1 MPGGQTPEPQNGSV
15 RPSHGGG
22 GPTHSQLPELPS
34 MHVWPGGQG
43 AVPHAPENEP
53 IQVNGAVVVGQ
64 EVVVVVVFV
73 GGHNPQSAGHVEQSS
88 AGPHSPSPHVQ
99 LQRPSRHS
107 DMTCLRHA
115 ALDLPLRPLAAISSP
130 QTV

>member
-1 MPGGQTPEPQNGSV
+1 MPEGQTPEPQNGSV
-15 RPSHGGG
+15 THAHGGG

-64 EVVVVVVFV
+64 EVVVVLVFV
-73 GGHNPQSAGHVEQSS
+73 DAHAPQSDGLSLHDAL
-88 AGPHSPSPHVQ
+88 PILSPTSG
-99 LQRPSRHS
+99 SFYRHS
-107 DMTCLRHA
+107 QAVEHA
-115 ALDLPLRPLAAISSP
+115 GGS
-130 QTV
+130 

>member
-1 MPGGQTPEPQNGSV
+1 
-15 RPSHGGG
+15 
-22 GPTHSQLPELPS
+22 

-73 GGHNPQSAGHVEQSS
+73 GGHDPQSAGHVEQSS
-88 AGPHSPSPHVQ
+88 AGPHSPSPHTV
-99 LQRPSRHS
+99 SAHS
-107 DMTCLRHA
+107 QAVEHA
-115 ALDLPLRPLAAISSP
+115 GGS
-130 QTV
+130 

>member
-53 IQVNGAVVVGQ
+53 IQVNGAVVVENGRADVWTPVTWADRLPAAPGKQ
-64 EVVVVVVFV
+64 T
-73 GGHNPQSAGHVEQSS
+73 S
-88 AGPHSPSPHVQ
+88 AGPHSPSPH
-99 LQRPSRHS
+99 
-107 DMTCLRHA
+107 TA
-115 ALDLPLRPLAAISSP
+115 TA
-130 QTV
+130 

>member
-73 GGHNPQSAGHVEQSS
+73 GGHDPQSAGHVEQSS
-88 AGPHSPSPHVQ
+88 AGPHSPSPHTA
-99 LQRPSRHS
+99 SAHS
-107 DMTCLRHA
+107 QAVEH
-115 ALDLPLRPLAAISSP
+115 
-130 QTV
+130 

>member
-1 MPGGQTPEPQNGSV
+1 MPGGQTREPQNGSV

-73 GGHNPQSAGHVEQSS
+73 GAHDPQSALHD
-88 AGPHSPSPHVQ
+88 ALPTSPIMSPTP
-99 LQRPSRHS
+99 RSF
-107 DMTCLRHA
+107 
-115 ALDLPLRPLAAISSP
+115 
-130 QTV
+130 

>member
-1 MPGGQTPEPQNGSV
+1 MPGRQTPEPQNGSL
-15 RPSHGGG
+15 RPPHSF
-22 GPTHSQLPELPS
+22 PTRRSSDLPELPS

-73 GGHNPQSAGHVEQSS
+73 EIGRAHVCTPVTRSSRMPSTPSQHTASAHSQAVEHAGSS
-88 AGPHSPSPHVQ
+88 
-99 LQRPSRHS
+99 
-107 DMTCLRHA
+107 
-115 ALDLPLRPLAAISSP
+115 
-130 QTV
+130 

>member
-1 MPGGQTPEPQNGSV
+1 MLGGESPGPQNGSV
-15 RPSHGGG
+15 RRTHCGGG
-22 GPTHSQLPELPS
+22 TTHSQLPELPS

-73 GGHNPQSAGHVEQSS
+73 GGHDPQSAGHVLSLPAALPIS
-88 AGPHSPSPHVQ
+88 TSGSFY
-99 LQRPSRHS
+99 RHS
-107 DMTCLRHA
+107 QAVEHA
-115 ALDLPLRPLAAISSP
+115 GGS
-130 QTV
+130 

>member
-73 GGHNPQSAGHVEQSS
+73 GGHEIGRAHVCNQVTDQ
-88 AGPHSPSPHVQ
+88 PRMPSPATITT
-99 LQRPSRHS
+99 HS
-107 DMTCLRHA
+107 QAVEHA
-115 ALDLPLRPLAAISSP
+115 GGS
-130 QTV
+130 

>member
-15 RPSHGGG
+15 RPSHDGG

-64 EVVVVVVFV
+64 EVVVVVVSV
-73 GGHNPQSAGHVEQSS
+73 GGHDPQSAGPVEQSS
-88 AGPHSPSPHVQ
+88 AGPHSPSPHTPPPQ
-99 LQRPSRHS
+99 AHPPAPPQRPSTH
-107 DMTCLRHA
+107 
-115 ALDLPLRPLAAISSP
+115 
-130 QTV
+130 

>member
-43 AVPHAPENEP
+43 TVPHAPENEP

-73 GGHNPQSAGHVEQSS
+73 DRKSVVWEGVEDELVAGPLSPYTQSA
-88 AGPHSPSPHVQ
+88 
-99 LQRPSRHS
+99 
-107 DMTCLRHA
+107 
-115 ALDLPLRPLAAISSP
+115 
-130 QTV
+130 